1 MAKTNP
7 KAKYLIDEYIAKKE
21 PFLNEICE
29 LLRELIHKA
38 DTNIIEDWKWSR
50 PIFIIKNKMVCG
62 FSSHKNHV
70 SLTFFNG
77 ALISDKHH
85 LFSDDCIAQNTRTI
99 KFTNIS
105 EIDKNDLLYYF
116 KEAILLSEIKP
127 KKLQN
132 KTEIEIPKLLKN
144 ALAKNKLAKQNF
156 DKMAFTYR
164 KEYVNHIESA
174 KRETTKISRLE
185 KVILNLENN
194 IKMHEQ
200 YKC

>member
-105 EIDKNDLLYYF
+105 EIDLHF
-116 KEAILLSEIKP
+116 LS
-127 KKLQN
+127 L
-132 KTEIEIPKLLKN
+132 
-144 ALAKNKLAKQNF
+144 
-156 DKMAFTYR
+156 
-164 KEYVNHIESA
+164 S
-174 KRETTKISRLE
+174 
-185 KVILNLENN
+185 
-194 IKMHEQ
+194 
-200 YKC
+200 KCI